1 MCRRDAR
8 ILWVVTGAG
17 SMLRESAGVA
27 VALARLHRVTVAFT
41 RAGFEVARIFGTL
54 GLYRLAAPGGYYR
67 ELVVEEY
74 ASGLPIVNRIAAQRY
89 DAVVI
94 APASSDTVAKIVNG
108 IADNIAA
115 SAASQAL
122 KTKTPL
128 IVLPSDAPWIR
139 ETELP
144 CRVDAPKCIG
154 CLACIPVCPMG
165 AIVPVEGRV
174 RIELGLCTGCAR
186 CVSSCPY
193 SAIRCFD
200 RAPVSPSPLDAENLR
215 KLERLGVV
223 VAKSPLEILEVLK
236 SLGLCTPLSSR
247 L

>member
-1 MCRRDAR
+1 
-8 ILWVVTGAG
+8 
-17 SMLRESAGVA
+17 MLRESAGIA
-27 VALARLHRVTVAFT
+27 AALARLHRVTVALT
-41 RAGFEVARIFGTL
+41 RAGFEVARVFGVL

-67 ELVVEEY
+67 ELIVEEH
-74 ASGLPIVNRIAAQRY
+74 ASGLPVVNRVASRRY

-94 APASSDTVAKIVNG
+94 APASSDAIAKIANG

-115 SAASQAL
+115 SSASQAL
-122 KTKTPL
+122 KTGTPL
-128 IVLPSDAPWIR
+128 VVLPSDAPWVR

-144 CRVDAPKCIG
+144 CRVDASRCTG
-154 CLACIPVCPMG
+154 CRACIPVCPVG

-174 RIELGLCTGCAR
+174 RIELSLCTGCAR

-200 RAPVSPSPLDAENLR
+200 RAPVSPSPLDAENLE
-215 KLERLGVV
+215 KLERLGVL
-223 VAKSPLEILEVLK
+223 VARSPVEVLEA
-236 SLGLCTPLSSR
+236 LERIGLCTPLSSR